1 VVTNDSLT
9 TLAGTFGLTTLGDT
23 GNCVVLGKQFAM
35 GILASTVNDTGI
47 VLIGKL
53 GSAGISTAAKP
64 GVYGIPASGTASRY
78 AVKE

>member
-53 GSAGISTAAKP
+53 GSDGREARRGWDSRLGHRLP
-64 GVYGIPASGTASRY
+64 VRRQGVAR
-78 AVKE
+78 